1 MADKITIL
9 WLYPDI
15 LNLHGDRG
23 NLMALERIGSLLD
36 LPVEVRRVDKL
47 TDLLPLAE
55 ADLLVLTSGE
65 VKNMPQVVDA
75 LRRERA
81 ALDDYVARGGYI
93 LATGT
98 AGTVLAQETARLDGT
113 SFVGLSLLPMR
124 CQERAQVYG
133 DDIWFSL
140 AADPQLKL
148 MGNQIQVVDTKLL
161 DGAQPLGKLI
171 YGYGNRGA
179 EDEGCQAGRITFT
192 NTLGPLLVKNP
203 RYTEQLLIALAADKG
218 LAPSRRLSAE
228 DTDYEDHSYQ
238 LIEQFIR
245 KKMA

>member
-1 MADKITIL
+1 
-9 WLYPDI
+9 
-15 LNLHGDRG
+15 
-23 NLMALERIGSLLD
+23 
-36 LPVEVRRVDKL
+36 
-47 TDLLPLAE
+47 
-55 ADLLVLTSGE
+55 
-65 VKNMPQVVDA
+65 
-75 LRRERA
+75 
-81 ALDDYVARGGYI
+81 
-93 LATGT
+93 
-98 AGTVLAQETARLDGT
+98 
-113 SFVGLSLLPMR
+113 
-124 CQERAQVYG
+124 
-133 DDIWFSL
+133 
-140 AADPQLKL
+140 

>member
-1 MADKITIL
+1 MADKITVL

-23 NLMALERIGSLLD
+23 NLMALERIGKLME

-47 TDLLPLAE
+47 TDPLPLDE

-65 VKNMPQVVDA
+65 VKNMPHVIDA
-75 LRRERA
+75 LRQEQA
-81 ALDDYVARGGYI
+81 VLDEYVARGGYI
-93 LATGT
+93 LAIGT
-98 AGTVLAQETARLDGT
+98 AGAVLAKETERLDGT
-113 SFVGLSLLPMR
+113 SFAGLSLLPMR
-124 CQERAQVYG
+124 CQERAKVYG

-140 AADPQLKL
+140 CDDPQLKL
-148 MGNQIQVVDTKLL
+148 MGNQIQVIDTELL
-161 DGAQPLGKLI
+161 EGAQPLGKLI
-171 YGYGNRGA
+171 YGYGNDGA
-179 EDEGCQAGRITFT
+179 DDEGCQAGRIIFT

-203 RYTEQLLIALAADKG
+203 RYTERLLTALAADHG
-218 LAPSRRLSAE
+218 LAPGRQLSAE